1 MVLSVAGAVAVLLS
15 ALATWSRSGSVARN
29 AFELAEAADDL
40 GEVRSSAARLALLA
54 WFAIPMLVAAA
65 WLAATFVRAHLV
77 AAFAGTV
84 AVMGVVAGVVAL
96 ASPLRTGVGPWLA
109 IPAGVVTA
117 LMAGRLLTEKR
128 QR

>member
-1 MVLSVAGAVAVLLS
+1 MLLS
-15 ALATWSRSGSVARN
+15 ALATWSLSGSVARN

-40 GEVRSSAARLALLA
+40 GEIRSGAARLALLA

-65 WLAATFVRAHLV
+65 WLAATFARPYLV
-77 AAFAGTV
+77 AACTGTV

-109 IPAGVVTA
+109 IPTGAVTV
-117 LMAGRLLTEKR
+117 LMAGRILTEQR